1 MHVEPD
7 NKVWLGL
14 DNGISFVD
22 LSSHNYFFNDISGR
36 LGAVYDVVKF
46 KDTLYIGSNTG
57 LFYLDSN
64 NALQFVE
71 GSQGQVWDLEIIE
84 GQLFCGHNNGTY
96 IVEGFT
102 LKEISPFTGGLTIK
116 KVPEKSN
123 LYIQGAYTGLIRFSK
138 NDLNWNAKHLGG
150 TSMLARYLSI

>member
-46 KDTLYIGSNTG
+46 KDTYTLEAILGCFISIAIMHFN
-57 LFYLDSN
+57 LWK
-64 NALQFVE
+64 ALKVK
-71 GSQGQVWDLEIIE
+71 
-84 GQLFCGHNNGTY
+84 CGT
-96 IVEGFT
+96 
-102 LKEISPFTGGLTIK
+102 
-116 KVPEKSN
+116 
-123 LYIQGAYTGLIRFSK
+123 
-138 NDLNWNAKHLGG
+138 
-150 TSMLARYLSI
+150 

>member
-64 NALQFVE
+64 NALQLWKALKVK
-71 GSQGQVWDLEIIE
+71 
-84 GQLFCGHNNGTY
+84 CGT
-96 IVEGFT
+96 
-102 LKEISPFTGGLTIK
+102 
-116 KVPEKSN
+116 
-123 LYIQGAYTGLIRFSK
+123 
-138 NDLNWNAKHLGG
+138 
-150 TSMLARYLSI
+150 